1 MNHAALHRADTRPAA
16 VLRRCPCGGKSP
28 SAGERETFGA
38 RLPDL
43 RRSASSVAAPGFA
56 PPLVHDVL
64 RSPGRPLDTGTR
76 EFMEPR
82 FGHSFADVRVHAD
95 ARAAE
100 SADAVHAHAYAVGHD
115 VVFGAG
121 RYSPGSA
128 DGRRLIAHELAHVV
142 QQSATG
148 SAVPMPS
155 LEVGG
160 TDAPEERAA
169 ERAAGSVASGGTAP
183 ADLAGGAVR
192 LRRQFGGEEDPVH
205 AGMAEQ
211 WRTENGLPASGVD
224 ESGQSTGYTDAIVK
238 YRMMGCANPGS
249 ARDLT
254 LQPVFLQS
262 SAADPSPTGTS
273 WATRLGPAQTI
284 WRKLG
289 VTVTASSPVTIVDAQ
304 KTAGSSDAEL
314 LSIMQ
319 LRTGAGNEVF
329 MVDNDI
335 AHQGGAATA
344 RSGSADAQ
352 VVLSDHG
359 TSNTLL
365 AHEVGHILGLG
376 HPPAG
381 ADPGTIMQ
389 PTGGHSAPN
398 PTRNTMAN
406 YRRITFPLP
415 SVPTCL
421 HPDP

>member
-1 MNHAALHRADTRPAA
+1 VNHATLHLADARPAP
-16 VLRRCPCGGKSP
+16 VLRRCACGGRAP
-28 SAGERETFGA
+28 GAGERERFGA
-38 RLPDL
+38 RPPGL
-43 RRSASSVAAPGFA
+43 RRSASSAAGPGFA
-56 PPLVHDVL
+56 PPLVHDIL
-64 RSPGRPLDTGTR
+64 RTPGRPLDPGTR

-100 SADAVHAHAYAVGHD
+100 SADAVHAHAYAVGRD

-121 RYSPGSA
+121 RYAPGSA

-142 QQSATG
+142 QQSAAG
-148 SAVPMPS
+148 SAAPMAS

-169 ERAAGSVASGGTAP
+169 ERAARAVASGGTAP
-183 ADLAGGAVR
+183 ADLAGGVVR
-192 LRRQFGGEEDPVH
+192 LRRQFGGEDDPVH
-205 AGMAEQ
+205 TGMAEQ
-211 WRTENGLPASGVD
+211 WRTEHGLPASGMD
-224 ESGQSTGYTDAIVK
+224 ESGQSTGYSDAIVK

-249 ARDLT
+249 ARDVT
-254 LQPVFLQS
+254 LQPVFLKS

-289 VTVTASSPVTIVDAQ
+289 VSVTAASPVTIVDAQ
-304 KTAGSSDAEL
+304 KTAGSTDAEL

-335 AHQGGAATA
+335 AHQGGAGTA
-344 RSGSADAQ
+344 RGGSADAQ

-381 ADPGTIMQ
+381 ADAGTIME

-406 YRRITFPLP
+406 YRRITWPLP
-415 SVPTCL
+415 VIPTCL